1 MTQPKSALN
10 KRVILVSRPVG
21 IAQANDFAIEAAALS
36 PLQDGE
42 LRVANQFLSVDPAM
56 RGWIADSGNYSDP
69 VPIGGVMRSLAIG
82 KIVESRSAD
91 WHAGQIVLGWFGWQ
105 QFATLTPDAIVREVT
120 QTELPASLALGV
132 LGINGVTALLAL
144 TLVGEPKPGDT
155 LVVSTAA
162 GSVGSAVGQIGRW
175 LGCRTVGIAGGA
187 NKVQQCLKEFGYDA
201 AIDYKAGALHT
212 AIAEACPDGVDI
224 YFDNTSGPVSDAVLP
239 HLALGARIVNC
250 GTAAID
256 RWSPWPTGPRV
267 DRHLLV
273 KRARMQGFVVFDH
286 MDRWEEAVEKL
297 AQWVRDGK
305 LRYSEEILNG
315 LESCPDALAGLYRG
329 ENSGKRVIRII

>member
-21 IAQANDFAIEAAALS
+21 IAQANDFAIEEAAL
-36 PLQDGE
+36 PLLQDGE
-42 LRVANQFLSVDPAM
+42 VCVANRFLSVDPAM

-69 VPIGGVMRSLAIG
+69 VPIGGVMRSLAVG
-82 KIVESRSAD
+82 KIVESRSTD

-105 QFATLTPDAIVREVT
+105 QFATIKPEAIVRAVM
-120 QTELPASLALGV
+120 QTDLPASLALGV

-162 GSVGSAVGQIGRW
+162 GSVGSAVGQIGRL

-201 AIDYKAGALHT
+201 AIDYKAGTLDA
-212 AIAEACPDGVDI
+212 AIAETCPDGVDI

-239 HLALGARIVNC
+239 HLALRARVVNC

-267 DRHLLV
+267 ERHLLV
-273 KRARMQGFVVFDH
+273 KRARMQGFVVFDY

-305 LRYSEEILNG
+305 LRYSEEVLNG
-315 LESCPDALAGLYRG
+315 LDACPDALAGLYRG
-329 ENSGKRVIRII
+329 ENSGKRVIRI

>member
-1 MTQPKSALN
+1 MRQPKTALN

-21 IAQANDFAIEAAALS
+21 IAQANDFAIEEAAL
-36 PLQDGE
+36 PLLQDGE
-42 LRVANQFLSVDPAM
+42 VCVANRFLSVDPAM

-69 VPIGGVMRSLAIG
+69 VPIGGVMRSLAVG
-82 KIVESRSAD
+82 KIVESRSTD
-91 WHAGQIVLGWFGWQ
+91 WHAGQTVLGWFGWQ
-105 QFATLTPDAIVREVT
+105 QFATVKPDAIVRAVT
-120 QTELPASLALGV
+120 QTDLPASLALGV

-162 GSVGSAVGQIGRW
+162 GSVGSAVGQIGRL

-187 NKVQQCLKEFGYDA
+187 NKLQRCLEEFGYDA
-201 AIDYKAGALHT
+201 ALDYKAGPLDAAL
-212 AIAEACPDGVDI
+212 AQACPDGVDI

-239 HLALGARIVNC
+239 HLALGARVVNC

-267 DRHLLV
+267 ERHLLV

-286 MDRWEEAVEKL
+286 MDKWEEAVERL

-305 LRYSEEILNG
+305 LSYSEEVLSG
-315 LESCPDALAGLYRG
+315 LDACPDALAGLYRG
-329 ENSGKRVIRII
+329 ENSGKRVIRI

>member
-1 MTQPKSALN
+1 MTQPKTALN

-21 IAQANDFAIEAAALS
+21 IAQANDFAIEEAAL
-36 PLQDGE
+36 PLLQDGE
-42 LRVANQFLSVDPAM
+42 VCVANRFLSVDPAM

-69 VPIGGVMRSLAIG
+69 VPIGGVMRSLAVG
-82 KIVESRSAD
+82 KIVESRSTD
-91 WHAGQIVLGWFGWQ
+91 WHAGQTVLGWFGWQ
-105 QFATLTPDAIVREVT
+105 QFATVKPDAIVRAVT
-120 QTELPASLALGV
+120 QTDLPASLALGV

-162 GSVGSAVGQIGRW
+162 GSVGSAVGQIGRL
-175 LGCRTVGIAGGA
+175 LGCRTVGITGGA
-187 NKVQQCLKEFGYDA
+187 NKLQRCLEEFGYDA
-201 AIDYKAGALHT
+201 ALDYKAGPLDAAL
-212 AIAEACPDGVDI
+212 AQACPDGVDI

-239 HLALGARIVNC
+239 HLALGARVVNC

-267 DRHLLV
+267 ERHLLV
-273 KRARMQGFVVFDH
+273 KRARMEGFVVFDH
-286 MDRWEEAVEKL
+286 MNRWEEAVEKL

-305 LRYSEEILNG
+305 LRYFEEVLDG
-315 LESCPDALAGLYRG
+315 LDACPDALAGLYRG
-329 ENSGKRVIRII
+329 ENSGKRVIRI